1 MTMEAQK
8 TTQFIMNYFA
18 ADHDRLD
25 TLFMEFARLKRRDFP
40 KAKEYFKDFL
50 RGLKRH
56 IVWEEDVLFPLFE
69 NKTGMRNSGP
79 TAVMRQEHRL
89 IGAAL
94 EELHGKVRL
103 ADPDCDAEADKLLDL
118 LGQHNAKE
126 ETVLYPTLDQLI
138 RSEEAA
144 AAFHEMENIPAERYN
159 TCCGAH

>member
-1 MTMEAQK
+1 MQTQK

-25 TLFMEFARLKRRDFP
+25 ALFQEFMRLKREDFP
-40 KAKEYFKDFL
+40 RAKSYFKDFL

-69 NKTGMRNSGP
+69 KKTGMTAAGP
-79 TAVMRQEHRL
+79 TFVMRQEHRL

-94 EELHGKVRL
+94 EALHGKVRL
-103 ADPDCDAEADKLLDL
+103 ADPDCDTEAGSLLDL

-126 ETVLYPTLDQLI
+126 ETVLYPAIDQLT
-138 RSEEAA
+138 RPEEAA
-144 AAFHEMENIPAERYN
+144 AIFHEMENIPAERYN